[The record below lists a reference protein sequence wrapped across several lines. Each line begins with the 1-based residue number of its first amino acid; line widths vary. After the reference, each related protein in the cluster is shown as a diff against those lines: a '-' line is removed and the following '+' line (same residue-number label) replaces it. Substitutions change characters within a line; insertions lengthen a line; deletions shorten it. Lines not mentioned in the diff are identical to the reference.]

1 MQTRTINFQLSVTT
15 APVYNKDEFNW
26 GKVVY
31 SRTDINLTRLVD
43 KLQCSYA
50 INSVFASSET
60 TAKTKTKANFRQSN
74 LIAFDFDHSPMPLES
89 FIERL
94 EVKPTIYYRTP
105 SDGIKGNRFR
115 LIYAFSEPFTS
126 TDEYSSFYHAIRNR
140 FFPDMDTDNSLA
152 SGVQNIGGAKHETP
166 VECSYNI
173 FSKHDFVPV
182 EQPVKTRK
190 KCPEKTLNEP
200 EIDKEFREDMDK
212 LDFRG
217 MIEKYRD
224 IYPYI
229 TKSELEFNKQ
239 GYAMLDDD
247 YVEIYR
253 KWEWNG
259 VNTEPVKLKDGEHRR
274 YTMYV
279 QCLLRRKIMNDIT
292 LECLVYNLIL
302 ERQWFF
308 DNSDGTLSNNVL
320 IDIAKRSMN
329 ADISDIKTTHRNKFK
344 IDKDYWKNF
353 DVTPKQAIQYVKKN
367 LKYEEIGKYYDVE
380 KTDKENLDILHEH
393 GVKCSIATLKRFRS
407 EHGITKYKKKQK
419 NNHTYNRSTI

>member
-105 SDGIKGNRFR
+105 NDGIKGNRFR

-173 FSKHDFVPV
+173 FSKHDFVPD
-182 EQPVKTRK
+182 EQPVKTAK

-200 EIDKEFREDMDK
+200 EMKLINDADN
-212 LDFRG
+212 LDFRKFL
-217 MIEKYRD
+217 EKYMSR
-224 IYPYI
+224 YPYFDH
-229 TKSELEFNKQ
+229 SELDYKN
-239 GYAMLDDD
+239 GYAIIDNN
-247 YVEIYR
+247 YIEIKR
-253 KWEWNG
+253 KWHMVAFEKRNG
-259 VNTEPVKLKDGEHRR
+259 DTGITGEVVKIKDKMQRR
-274 YTMYV
+274 KTMYI
-279 QCLLRRKIMNDIT
+279 QCLLRRKMMPDVTIEHLFVN
-292 LECLVYNLIL
+292 LVH
-302 ERQWFF
+302 EREYYF
-308 DNSDGTLSNNVL
+308 DNSDGQLDAMTLWNIASNAMNVENITISPA
-320 IDIAKRSMN
+320 IDKR
-329 ADISDIKTTHRNKFK
+329 KFK
-344 IDKDYWKNF
+344 VDKQYWEQFGIN
-353 DVTPKQAIQYVKKN
+353 PNQAKQYVKKS
-367 LKYEEIGKYYDVE
+367 LKYEEIGKYYNPE
-380 KTDKENLDILHEH
+380 LTDKQNLE
-393 GVKCSIATLKRFRS
+393 TLK
-407 EHGITKYKKKQK
+407 EHGIKCSRKTLYTFKNEHGLTKFSKSPQ
-419 NNHTYNRSTI
+419 